1 VATSSELRC
10 CAVDPLPVFEVIPML
25 NVSIAGCCS
34 LGPSSL
40 VQHRPDENRKAL
52 RSVLYVDDDWEH
64 LASQCALLENAGYRV
79 EATDSPA
86 AGLSS
91 YVRTRFD
98 AVILDFH
105 LPFVSNGL
113 LATVMR
119 RFRSDVPFILIGDR
133 SEFAG
138 TEGTLN
144 TPVPSDTTRIVTVRN
159 LCDLI
164 ERGHDLYEIVERG
177 PENSADAVQEIVG
190 WRGREDRM

>member
-1 VATSSELRC
+1 
-10 CAVDPLPVFEVIPML
+10 ML
-25 NVSIAGCCS
+25 NVSISECCS

-40 VQHRPDENRKAL
+40 VHHRPDENRKAP

-64 LASQCALLENAGYRV
+64 LSAQRALLENAGYRV

-86 AGLSS
+86 AGLSC
-91 YVRTRFD
+91 YVRNRFD

-119 RFRSDVPFILIGDR
+119 RFRSDVPFILVSDR
-133 SEFAG
+133 AEFAE
-138 TEGTLN
+138 TELGTLS
-144 TPVPSDTTRIVTVRN
+144 SDTSRIVTVHN
-159 LCDLI
+159 LYDLV

-177 PENSADAVQEIVG
+177 PEESAHTVPESVG
-190 WRGREDRM
+190 SRERKDRM